1 MKFPKKID
9 PNLKDLIQKLLVI
22 DPKKRL
28 GSMEDPEN
36 GINAIKNHPFFQN
49 KFYEILNQNKF
60 FLEHLDKERRTNIEP
75 DDDLHPTI
83 IKQGEVRK
91 YKYYFF
97 YDT

>member
-49 KFYEILNQNKF
+49 KFYFPNRKQ
-60 FLEHLDKERRTNIEP
+60 
-75 DDDLHPTI
+75 
-83 IKQGEVRK
+83 IK
-91 YKYYFF
+91 
-97 YDT
+97 